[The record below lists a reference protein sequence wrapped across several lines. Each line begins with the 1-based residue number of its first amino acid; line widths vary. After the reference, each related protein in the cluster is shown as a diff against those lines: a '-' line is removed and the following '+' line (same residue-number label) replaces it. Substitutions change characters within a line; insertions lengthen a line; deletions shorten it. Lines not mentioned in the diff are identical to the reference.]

1 MISIN
6 AIIFSYHM
14 FCEVYRSHPD
24 VTDGN
29 YPDGIHPDR
38 GFSRLVFRLN
48 IRPGVPEL
56 FLGVPQQ
63 FDDLPVFVL
72 EVTQLVCQLVLGLL
86 QQQRAV
92 KEWELLCIEENK
104 FDYL

>member
-1 MISIN
+1 MQLFSL
-6 AIIFSYHM
+6 IICFAKLTDPI
-14 FCEVYRSHPD
+14 PD
-24 VTDGN
+24 LTDGN
-29 YPDGIHPDR
+29 FPDGIHPGR